1 MFRTSLDDLKPPE
14 EHLSILAKDI
24 RNVFAT
30 WIVITTIIAFFSN
43 DIIEQWMMSLGPF
56 IEGSTVYSPERWLR
70 LRWGIVLLVGM
81 LAVSPYFLYVLNR
94 FSHPGLLP
102 NERLLMLAASVFT
115 VIFLWIVLP
124 LFWLFISPLILIELD
139 TLNSVNGLNNQY
151 DVSIIFE
158 SLLAVSWAFL
168 ITILGILARIA
179 ISVTHH
185 KEHDNRMSLDA
196 RTVLFTAFFLYL
208 SLSGPLNGLWL
219 PWIVITII
227 LMELMSAGITNSRI
241 EVKRPSSILDTDGGI
256 HRITILDCSCEGAC
270 PKLSFSPRGSG
281 LLRTEALC
289 LDNNEADSLLEALHL
304 QQTTRLIITGCD
316 GTPIPS
322 HIQDTMISQGIDVIG
337 LSWLDQRGYHPEDSV
352 MRTMYRK
359 HTLMQASMM
368 ENESSNF
375 DSISDPGW
383 GRYIPRGVIALPVS
397 HPDGP

>member
-124 LFWLFISPLILIELD
+124 LFWLFISPFILIELD

-337 LSWLDQRGYHPEDSV
+337 LSWLDQRGYHPEDSE

-375 DSISDPGW
+375 DSVSDPGW